1 MTLNTIFSALPHVPM
16 TLTAFYTQSLYTSPG
31 TNFLFKPKHPILNLE
46 PLEGSPAFSSSSFI
60 ANIMQ
65 VCQFSGVSS

>member
-46 PLEGSPAFSSSSFI
+46 PLEEGSPIFSSTSFI
-60 ANIMQ
+60 ANII
-65 VCQFSGVSS
+65 